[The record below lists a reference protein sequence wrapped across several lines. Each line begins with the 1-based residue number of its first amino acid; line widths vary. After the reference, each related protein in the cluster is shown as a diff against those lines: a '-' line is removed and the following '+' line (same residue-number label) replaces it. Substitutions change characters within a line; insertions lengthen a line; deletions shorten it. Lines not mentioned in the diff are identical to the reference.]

1 MCTPKN
7 FILLL
12 FFLIFKFQCKHSHEY
27 SDVLFHDFADHLMP
41 SPRGADPEHRMR
53 EALMLFIKENR
64 EKVTTIA
71 APFLRKKKLSLDEY
85 IAFRSIPR
93 NRGDEL
99 ALHLLAVM
107 SQIHY
112 CVITKTKIY
121 YSHMSFNSP
130 SDVNIA
136 LVYLGNSIFQDTTTL
151 AKKCPR
157 PPYINMRE
165 TFPGDFTPFTPR
177 ELHLRN
183 RGKRRH
189 QDKLDAQEC
198 PDPQDA
204 QECPDPQ
211 YAQECTDPQYVQ
223 EKHKSPPH
231 QTHPCQ
237 KRKNK
242 KKVKVVHSK
251 EYKIRWPKKRPV
263 VKKCSL
269 CSESF
274 DSQLELNL
282 HTKSVHK
289 YRFMCSSRQC
299 GKTFGSLE
307 SLKKTW
313 A

>member
-1 MCTPKN
+1 MAIV
-7 FILLL
+7 F
-12 FFLIFKFQCKHSHEY
+12 S
-27 SDVLFHDFADHLMP
+27 
-41 SPRGADPEHRMR
+41 
-53 EALMLFIKENR
+53 
-64 EKVTTIA
+64 
-71 APFLRKKKLSLDEY
+71 LS
-85 IAFRSIPR
+85 FV
-93 NRGDEL
+93 
-99 ALHLLAVM
+99 H
-107 SQIHY
+107 
-112 CVITKTKIY
+112 
-121 YSHMSFNSP
+121 F
-130 SDVNIA
+130 
-136 LVYLGNSIFQDTTTL
+136 
-151 AKKCPR
+151 
-157 PPYINMRE
+157 
-165 TFPGDFTPFTPR
+165 
-177 ELHLRN
+177 
-183 RGKRRH
+183 
-189 QDKLDAQEC
+189 QEC

-211 YAQECTDPQYVQ
+211 YAQECPDPQYTQ

-231 QTHPCQ
+231 QTPPHQ

-307 SLKKTW
+307 SLKKHGLRHGEMKYLCQVCGQNFHLHQIW
-313 A
+313 LAMQAFIQQKKNSSALILSALGIWLVLVPSFFSVS

>member
-1 MCTPKN
+1 M
-7 FILLL
+7 
-12 FFLIFKFQCKHSHEY
+12 
-27 SDVLFHDFADHLMP
+27 
-41 SPRGADPEHRMR
+41 
-53 EALMLFIKENR
+53 
-64 EKVTTIA
+64 
-71 APFLRKKKLSLDEY
+71 
-85 IAFRSIPR
+85 SIPG

-107 SQIHY
+107 SQKHY
-112 CVITKTKIY
+112 CVITKTKIF
-121 YSHMSFNSP
+121 YSHPSFNSP

-136 LVYLGNSIFQDTTTL
+136 LVYLGNSIFRDTTTS
-151 AKKCPR
+151 AKKCPP
-157 PPYINMRE
+157 PPYINVRE
-165 TFPGDFTPFTPR
+165 TFPGDFTPQESR
-177 ELHLRN
+177 LRN
-183 RGKRRH
+183 REKRRH
-189 QDKLDAQEC
+189 QDQLDAQEC
-198 PDPQDA
+198 PDPQDT

-211 YAQECTDPQYVQ
+211 DAQ
-223 EKHKSPPH
+223 EKHKSPPC
-231 QTHPCQ
+231 QTPPHK

-289 YRFMCSSRQC
+289 FRFMCSSRQC

-307 SLKKTW
+307 SLKKHRLRHGEMKYLCQVCGQNFPF
-313 A
+313 ASDLASHASIHSAEKKIQVHLS